1 VCCLFTGFALA
12 SPLTMDSRASL
23 IETSS
28 PRSEVDA
35 DDEGPSAGGSP
46 VAGPEVPRIIATTSN
61 AIYGRVRNL
70 VACGKL
76 NFIACLLQGELIYS
90 PGAFCVLHSCNPGPL
105 LGKGWGCGP
114 GFYVFVDDEY
124 IANLDLVVGGV
135 EALGSDVV
143 DRSLL
148 PVFASGSVVLDRVG

>member
-1 VCCLFTGFALA
+1 
-12 SPLTMDSRASL
+12 M
-23 IETSS
+23 
-28 PRSEVDA
+28 
-35 DDEGPSAGGSP
+35 
-46 VAGPEVPRIIATTSN
+46 
-61 AIYGRVRNL
+61 
-70 VACGKL
+70 
-76 NFIACLLQGELIYS
+76 
-90 PGAFCVLHSCNPGPL
+90 LHSCNPGPL